1 MPRPSFQPTAEQRKL
16 VRSLAALG
24 VPQQRMCVLVGV
36 RSPKTLR
43 KHFRPELFSGFA
55 EAYAAVARTA
65 YEMAV
70 SGRYPA
76 MTMFWDKCESS
87 SVPEPEMQYEER
99 PPRRKD
105 RGGGMILVSRPRP
118 KLVDQRDFDAAA

>member
-1 MPRPSFQPTAEQRKL
+1 MPRPSFRPTAEQRKL
-16 VRSLAALG
+16 VRSLAAVG
-24 VPQQRMCVLVGV
+24 VPQQGMCVLVGI

-43 KHFRPELFSGFA
+43 KHFRPELSNGFA

-76 MTMFWDKCESS
+76 MSMFWDKCQSS
-87 SVPEPEMQYEER
+87 CAPEAEIQEKER
-99 PPRRKD
+99 PQRRKD
-105 RGGGMILVSRPRP
+105 RGGGFIFVPQPGPTLVEE
-118 KLVDQRDFDAAA
+118 RDLDAAA

>member
-1 MPRPSFQPTAEQRKL
+1 MSRPSFQPTAEQRKL

-24 VPQQRMCVLVGV
+24 VPQQRICVLVGL

-43 KHFRPELFSGFA
+43 KHFRPELSNGFA

-76 MTMFWDKCESS
+76 MSMFWDKCQSS
-87 SVPEPEMQYEER
+87 CLPEAEMQHEER
-99 PPRRKD
+99 PQRRKD
-105 RGGGMILVSRPRP
+105 RGGGMILVTKPRP
-118 KLVDQRDFDAAA
+118 KLVNERDFDAAA

>member
-1 MPRPSFQPTAEQRKL
+1 MPRPSFRATPEQRKL

-24 VPQQRMCVLVGV
+24 VPQQGICVLVGL

-43 KHFRPELFSGFA
+43 KHFRPELFNGLA
-55 EAYAAVARTA
+55 EATAAVARTA

-76 MTMFWDKCESS
+76 MSMFWDKCQSS
-87 SVPEPEMQYEER
+87 CVPEAEMHAQER
-99 PPRRKD
+99 PQRRTGG
-105 RGGGMILVSRPRP
+105 GGGMILVTQPRP
-118 KLVDQRDFDAAA
+118 EKRDLDAAA

>member
-1 MPRPSFQPTAEQRKL
+1 MPRPSFRPTPEQRKL

-24 VPQQRMCVLVGV
+24 VPQQGICVLVGL

-43 KHFRPELFSGFA
+43 KHFRPELFHGLA
-55 EAYAAVARTA
+55 EATAAVARTA

-76 MTMFWDKCESS
+76 MSMFWDKCQSS
-87 SVPEPEMQYEER
+87 CVPEAEMHAQER
-99 PPRRKD
+99 PQRRTGG
-105 RGGGMILVSRPRP
+105 GGGMILVTQPRP
-118 KLVDQRDFDAAA
+118 EKRDLDAAA

>member
-24 VPQQRMCVLVGV
+24 VPQQRMCVLVGL

-43 KHFRPELFSGFA
+43 KHFRPELSNGFA

-76 MTMFWDKCESS
+76 MTMFWDKCQSS
-87 SVPEPEMQYEER
+87 CVPEPEMQEKER

-105 RGGGMILVSRPRP
+105 RGAGMIFVTQPGP
-118 KLVDQRDFDAAA
+118 KLVEERDLDAAA

>member
-1 MPRPSFQPTAEQRKL
+1 MPRPSFRPTAEQRKL

-24 VPQQRMCVLVGV
+24 VPQQRMCVLVGL

-43 KHFRPELFSGFA
+43 KHFRPELSNGFA

-76 MTMFWDKCESS
+76 MSMFWDKCQSS
-87 SVPEPEMQYEER
+87 CVPEAEVQER
-99 PPRRKD
+99 RPQRRKD
-105 RGGGMILVSRPRP
+105 GGPGMMFVTKPGP
-118 KLVDQRDFDAAA
+118 KLVEKREFDHAA

>member
-1 MPRPSFQPTAEQRKL
+1 MPRPSFRSTAEQRKL

-24 VPQQRMCVLVGV
+24 VPQQRMCVLVGL

-43 KHFRPELFSGFA
+43 KHFRPELSNGFA

-76 MTMFWDKCESS
+76 MSMFWDKCQSS
-87 SVPEPEMQYEER
+87 CVPEAEVQEER
-99 PPRRKD
+99 PHRRKD
-105 RGGGMILVSRPRP
+105 GGGGMMFVTKPGP
-118 KLVDQRDFDAAA
+118 KLVEKREFDHAA

>member
-1 MPRPSFQPTAEQRKL
+1 MPRPNFRPTAEQRKL

-24 VPQQRMCVLVGV
+24 VPQQQICVVVGL

-43 KHFRPELFSGFA
+43 KHFRPELFNGFA

-76 MTMFWDKCESS
+76 MSMFWDKCQSS
-87 SVPEPEMQYEER
+87 CMPEAEMHLNER
-99 PPRRKD
+99 PQRRKD
-105 RGGGMILVSRPRP
+105 RGGGMIFVTKPRP
-118 KLVDQRDFDAAA
+118 KLAEKRDFDAAA